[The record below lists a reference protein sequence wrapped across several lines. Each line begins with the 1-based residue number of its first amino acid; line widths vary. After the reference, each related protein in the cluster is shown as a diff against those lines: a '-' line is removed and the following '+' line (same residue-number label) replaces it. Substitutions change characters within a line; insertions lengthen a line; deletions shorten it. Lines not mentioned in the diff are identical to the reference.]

1 MAQISRRPG
10 PPPGTSA
17 RQLDLEQL
25 ALLAEFDGDP
35 GAVSRILDAL
45 QRGYNVEYEAE
56 RIRQHRAEAAEHQ
69 QLLDELQAAGV
80 QITTDL
86 PAGAARLSQLLH
98 DGEDLTPE
106 THGSCPGR
114 GAFFYSWALQQPR
127 LLLRQPRR
135 ARPHLPQQPVR
146 PATHA
151 PVAQPR
157 MPGTAGHRGPGT
169 SPGPAERAA

>member
-1 MAQISRRPG
+1 M
-10 PPPGTSA
+10 
-17 RQLDLEQL
+17 
-25 ALLAEFDGDP
+25 
-35 GAVSRILDAL
+35 SRIVDAL

-56 RIRQHRAEAAEHQ
+56 RIRQQRAEAAEHQ

-114 GAFFYSWALQQPR
+114 GAFFYSWALTTPSTTAPAPTSTATPSAPACPPSR
-127 LLLRQPRR
+127 PGRR
-135 ARPHLPQQPVR
+135 PSPGCRGRRDTRAEHL
-146 PATHA
+146 T
-151 PVAQPR
+151 
-157 MPGTAGHRGPGT
+157 GPGR
-169 SPGPAERAA
+169 GAA